1 MNLEIR
7 SIVKY
12 LKCTQISISG
22 VAPKPSEVLKDTQAT
37 ISCVVS
43 GLTKQLNAVGWEKP
57 DSGGAVSHGTDGY
70 QIDEGTYQDG
80 TNSQTTVLTVP
91 AAKNT
96 VDAVYTCVITST
108 EHGETDDKTDVKSE
122 IFSEYIYLSF
132 NLRLRFYCR
141 LMSFNYDSDT
151 FSRA

>member
-1 MNLEIR
+1 MVEA
-7 SIVKY
+7 KH
-12 LKCTQISISG
+12 
-22 VAPKPSEVLKDTQAT
+22 SEVLKDTEAT
-37 ISCVVS
+37 ISCVVT
-43 GLTKQLNAVGWEKP
+43 GLTKALDAVVWEKP
-57 DSGGAVSHGTDGY
+57 DSGGAITDGTDGY

-80 TNSQTTVLTVP
+80 TNSQTTILTVP
-91 AAKNT
+91 VAKNT
-96 VDAVYTCVITST
+96 ADAVYTCVITST